1 MPRIARSKGGRKDGR
16 SKEKE
21 RSEGV
26 RGGRRV
32 QDVLRAREGV
42 EEEEE
47 ELALLLEVL
56 RQLGPTPQVLLQGGY
71 SWQGITFIPC

>member
-1 MPRIARSKGGRKDGR
+1 
-16 SKEKE
+16 
-21 RSEGV
+21 
-26 RGGRRV
+26 
-32 QDVLRAREGV
+32 VLRAREGV

-47 ELALLLEVL
+47 ESALLLDVL

>member
-16 SKEKE
+16 WKEKE
-21 RSEGV
+21 RSERV

-42 EEEEE
+42 EEEES
-47 ELALLLEVL
+47 ALL
-56 RQLGPTPQVLLQGGY
+56 RQRAR
-71 SWQGITFIPC
+71 

>member
-1 MPRIARSKGGRKDGR
+1 M
-16 SKEKE
+16 
-21 RSEGV
+21 
-26 RGGRRV
+26 

-47 ELALLLEVL
+47 ESALLLDVL

>member
-1 MPRIARSKGGRKDGR
+1 M
-16 SKEKE
+16 
-21 RSEGV
+21 

-47 ELALLLEVL
+47 ESALLLEVL